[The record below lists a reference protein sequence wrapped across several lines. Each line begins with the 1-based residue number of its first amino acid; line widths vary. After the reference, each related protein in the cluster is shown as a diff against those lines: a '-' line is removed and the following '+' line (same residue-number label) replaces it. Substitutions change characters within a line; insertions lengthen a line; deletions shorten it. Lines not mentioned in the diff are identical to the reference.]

1 MRRLLKYA
9 IVLALA
15 VAIGAY
21 IVLGPLSLDDFFPSH
36 PEREALA
43 DLEPPPASS
52 ASIDEELD
60 YMVAKRLGSLEGW
73 RAFLAAHANGAYA
86 HSAQAEVRKR
96 LGVNDASAEAP
107 VAAPASASVDNQR
120 GYGVV
125 ERLGSLASYAQS
137 ATAKVEQLLLA
148 EKAPAKATVAP
159 TASASIDEV
168 LDHEVAQR
176 LGSLEGWRAF
186 LAAHGSGVYAQS
198 ARAEFLRLLL
208 AENAAAPASAE
219 NSKVAS
225 PDAKAASKGAL
236 PTSPLEGTEVAA
248 LTPDEMC
255 KRDGDRLARLRGHP
269 SREEAQRLASELGC
283 EKLRPQVLDLMESLR
298 DPVPAPAAAPA
309 ELSNGASTDAKMV
322 SDAPRPVLPLA
333 GTEVAAVTPN
343 EICARDADRLARLR
357 DNPSGE
363 EAQRFASDLGCEKLR
378 PQLLRLT
385 ESFGDVVRAPAV
397 AAVPRGASADSK
409 AVNETSRPARPLAGT
424 KVAALTADEICKRDG
439 DRLARLR
446 GSPSDEEAQR
456 FANELDCE
464 KLRPQL
470 LRLMESLGV
479 APPAP
484 TPNGTDPGACRRET
498 AELNR
503 IRAAPE
509 LSNAKRFA
517 SVVTCDAL
525 KPQAARLLESLSE

>member
-21 IVLGPLSLDDFFPSH
+21 IVLGPLSGDDSFPSH

-186 LAAHGSGVYAQS
+186 LTAHGSGVYAQS
-198 ARAEFLRLLL
+198 ARAEFLRLLV
-208 AENAAAPASAE
+208 AEKAAAPASAE

-236 PTSPLEGTEVAA
+236 PTSPLAGTEVAA
-248 LTPDEMC
+248 LTPDEIC

-283 EKLRPQVLDLMESLR
+283 EKLRPQVLDLMESLG
-298 DPVPAPAAAPA
+298 DPAPAPAAG
-309 ELSNGASTDAKMV
+309 EILNGASADAKMV
-322 SDAPRPVLPLA
+322 SEAPRPVLPLA
-333 GTEVAAVTPN
+333 GTEVAAVTPD
-343 EICARDADRLARLR
+343 EICTRDADRLARLR
-357 DNPSGE
+357 GNASGE
-363 EAQRFASDLGCEKLR
+363 EAQRFASELECEKLR
-378 PQLLRLT
+378 PQLLRLM
-385 ESFGDVVRAPAV
+385 ESYGDVVRAPAV
-397 AAVPRGASADSK
+397 AEISKGASPDAK
-409 AVNETSRPARPLAGT
+409 AVSEASRPARPLAGT
-424 KVAALTADEICKRDG
+424 KVAALASDEICKRDG